1 MNEDLN
7 TPHFTIH
14 EASDDVWLAKH
25 ALDNNAQD
33 GYWADVP
40 ETRRPDFLLHCQQAF
55 KRDPLS
61 ACKRDPCL

>member
-33 GYWADVP
+33 GY
-40 ETRRPDFLLHCQQAF
+40 FLYQICQTA
-55 KRDPLS
+55 PLVGYLVCS
-61 ACKRDPCL
+61 LI